1 MQDFWQN
8 CLSQL
13 STEIPLQQYDAW
25 IRPLE
30 LNLDESNSDV
40 MVVSAPTRFKLEWAK
55 NQFGSRMIQI
65 LHQISGQEIT
75 LAWQIKRNNAK
86 EKLLLSSKDSS
97 APSEKTN
104 DRLSDPNL
112 PPSIT
117 PPAITSAPDS
127 VESISLVSHNDSNP
141 DAFSQ
146 LNPALTFNSFV
157 TGKANMLARAA
168 AFQVADNPGESYNP
182 FYLYGS
188 VGLGKTHLIHAI
200 GNAIREQNPRV
211 RVRYIHADHYVGD
224 VVKAY
229 QKKAF
234 EEFKRYYHSLDVLLI
249 DDIQFFANKAR
260 TQEEFFYAFE
270 ALVAAKKQI
279 IITSDTYPK
288 DLADVDDR
296 LRSRFGAGLTVS
308 IEPPELEMRVAI
320 LLKKAEAEH
329 FDLTEEVAFFI
340 AHNLRSNVRELEGAF
355 KKLVAWCRITQKSP
369 TIDHCRHALKDI
381 LVVNSAARSTE
392 SIVKAVADYYRVKAA
407 DIYNKSRSQS
417 IAFPRQVVM
426 YLCKELSQKS
436 LVEIGRDLGGRDHTT
451 VLHAVRKIADMRSR
465 DSALNHALHVLE
477 QSIKG

>member
-1 MQDFWQN
+1 MQQIWEN
-8 CLSQL
+8 CLTRL
-13 STEIPLQQYDAW
+13 SGELTQQQFDAW

-30 LNLDESNSDV
+30 MGETDESTGLATLF
-40 MVVSAPTRFKLEWAK
+40 APTRFKLDWAK
-55 NQFGSRMIQI
+55 NQFGSRICE
-65 LHQISGQEIT
+65 LLQET
-75 LAWQIKRNNAK
+75 LGKPVELQWQIKKNSQRQ
-86 EKLLLSSKDSS
+86 LLTTLSNGN
-97 APSEKTN
+97 PTQ
-104 DRLSDPNL
+104 LSDQEISAEKGQIQSDKKISDSEIKTAPPTLSVDSGTSIDPLSNL
-112 PPSIT
+112 KP
-117 PPAITSAPDS
+117 
-127 VESISLVSHNDSNP
+127 E
-141 DAFSQ
+141 
-146 LNPALTFNSFV
+146 LTFASFV

-168 AFQVADNPGESYNP
+168 AFQVADNPGASYNP

-200 GNAIREQNPRV
+200 GNAIRERNPRA

-234 EEFKRYYHSLDVLLI
+234 EDFKRYYHSLDVLLI

-320 LLKKAEAEH
+320 LLKKAEQEH
-329 FDLTEEVAFFI
+329 FVLDEEAAFFI

-355 KKLVAWCRITQKSP
+355 RKVVAWCQFTQKP
-369 TIDHCRHALKDI
+369 ANIDNCRVALKDI
-381 LVVNSAARSTE
+381 LIVNIGNRSTE
-392 SIVKAVADYYRVKAA
+392 SIVKAVSDYYRVKAA

-417 IAFPRQVVM
+417 IAFPRQVAM

-451 VLHAVRKIADMRSR
+451 VLHAVRKISDMRAR
-465 DSALNHALHVLE
+465 DSTLNHALHILE
-477 QSIKG
+477 QTIKG